1 MMIFDIIFIC
11 FKLLGALALFM
22 YGMQLS
28 SNGIQRAAGDKLQGT
43 VNFMT
48 KNRLFAVFTGMLI
61 TVLIQSSSAT
71 TVMVVSFVNAGLLT
85 LFQAI
90 GVIMGANIGTTLTG
104 WIIAAVGIQ
113 KFSIAL
119 LAVPLFGVGFF
130 MSLMKKNGDA
140 FVSYGEGFMGFAM
153 IFLGLEY
160 LSKAIPDPSGDALL
174 FLAEFAN
181 KGWLAIVVCV
191 IVGTIFTMLINASSA
206 TLAIVIGLASKGIIN
221 FEMAAAITLGAN
233 IGTTFDSFLVSL
245 GANTNAKRAAWAHI
259 MFNVIGTVW
268 VVIVLRPFIR
278 LVDWI
283 TPGEIDAA
291 TAGTHI
297 AMMHTMFNL
306 ANTLVLLPF
315 VKQYANLLERI
326 IKSKPGEDD
335 LAKLHYRPATLLAS
349 PELNLAQARSEL
361 AELARIADT
370 LFTRLRSELL
380 ETNGWN
386 PERLEYYER
395 HCAYTTSMKE
405 GLSKFLL
412 EIARQDIS
420 DKTHDNISL
429 LIRLVSD
436 FENMCYACFSIA
448 SIKEKGSRKNM
459 FFGEEEIQQLE
470 PFTALTHNF
479 LLFSKSKIG
488 KPLSEEDLALA
499 VDYENRVDACR
510 SELKKLA
517 RRRIKK
523 GSDVKA
529 ELMFIDL
536 IRHIEKIGDNAY
548 SVAVTLREMK

>member
-1 MMIFDIIFIC
+1 MVLDIVFIC
-11 FKLLGALALFM
+11 FKLLGALGLFM

-28 SNGIQRAAGDKLQGT
+28 SDGIQRAAGDKLQGT

-48 KNRLFAVFTGMLI
+48 KNRFFAVFTGVLV

-104 WIIAAVGIQ
+104 WIIAAVGVQ

-119 LAVPLFGVGFF
+119 IAVPLFGVGFF
-130 MSLMKKNGDA
+130 MSLMKKKGDA
-140 FVSYGEGFMGFAM
+140 FVSYGEGLMGFAL

-160 LSKAIPDPSGDALL
+160 LAKAIPDPSGDALL
-174 FLAEFAN
+174 FLAEFSN
-181 KGWLAIVVCV
+181 KGWLAIIVCV
-191 IVGTIFTMLINASSA
+191 LVGMVFTMLINASSA

-268 VVIVLRPFIR
+268 VVVVLRPFIQ

-283 TPGEIDAA
+283 TPGEINPS
-291 TAGTHI
+291 TAGAHI

-306 ANTLVLLPF
+306 ANTVVLLPF
-315 VKQYANLLERI
+315 VKQYAGLLERI
-326 IKSKPGEDD
+326 IKPKPGEEDF
-335 LAKLHYRPATLLAS
+335 AKLQYRPATLLAS
-349 PELNLAQARSEL
+349 PELNIAQARSEL
-361 AELARIADT
+361 AELACVAES
-370 LFTRLRSELL
+370 LFTRLRTELADV
-380 ETNGWN
+380 NGWT
-386 PERLEYYER
+386 PERVEYYER
-395 HCAYTTSMKE
+395 YSVYANSMQE

-420 DKTHDNISL
+420 DKTRDNIGL
-429 LIRLVSD
+429 LLRMVND
-436 FENMCYACFSIA
+436 FESVCYGCA
-448 SIKEKGSRKNM
+448 SMASMQEKGARKKVV
-459 FFGEEEIQQLE
+459 FAEEEIQQLE
-470 PFTALTHNF
+470 PFTALAHDF
-479 LLFSKSKIG
+479 LIFVKSKID
-488 KPLSEEDLALA
+488 KPLSEADLALA

-510 SELKKLA
+510 AELKKLA

-529 ELMFIDL
+529 ELQFIDL
-536 IRHIEKIGDNAY
+536 IRHVEKIGDNAY
-548 SVAVTLREMK
+548 SVAVTLREMR

>member
-1 MMIFDIIFIC
+1 M
-11 FKLLGALALFM
+11 
-22 YGMQLS
+22 
-28 SNGIQRAAGDKLQGT
+28 
-43 VNFMT
+43 
-48 KNRLFAVFTGMLI
+48 
-61 TVLIQSSSAT
+61 
-71 TVMVVSFVNAGLLT
+71 
-85 LFQAI
+85 
-90 GVIMGANIGTTLTG
+90 
-104 WIIAAVGIQ
+104 
-113 KFSIAL
+113 
-119 LAVPLFGVGFF
+119 
-130 MSLMKKNGDA
+130 
-140 FVSYGEGFMGFAM
+140 
-153 IFLGLEY
+153 
-160 LSKAIPDPSGDALL
+160 
-174 FLAEFAN
+174 FLAGIAN

-405 GLSKFLL
+405 GLSKSLL

>member
-1 MMIFDIIFIC
+1 
-11 FKLLGALALFM
+11 
-22 YGMQLS
+22 
-28 SNGIQRAAGDKLQGT
+28 
-43 VNFMT
+43 
-48 KNRLFAVFTGMLI
+48 
-61 TVLIQSSSAT
+61 
-71 TVMVVSFVNAGLLT
+71 
-85 LFQAI
+85 
-90 GVIMGANIGTTLTG
+90 
-104 WIIAAVGIQ
+104 
-113 KFSIAL
+113 
-119 LAVPLFGVGFF
+119 
-130 MSLMKKNGDA
+130 
-140 FVSYGEGFMGFAM
+140 
-153 IFLGLEY
+153 
-160 LSKAIPDPSGDALL
+160 
-174 FLAEFAN
+174 
-181 KGWLAIVVCV
+181 
-191 IVGTIFTMLINASSA
+191 
-206 TLAIVIGLASKGIIN
+206 
-221 FEMAAAITLGAN
+221 
-233 IGTTFDSFLVSL
+233 
-245 GANTNAKRAAWAHI
+245 
-259 MFNVIGTVW
+259 
-268 VVIVLRPFIR
+268 LRPFIR

>member
-1 MMIFDIIFIC
+1 MIFDIIFIC

-510 SELKKLA
+510 SELKKIA

>member
-1 MMIFDIIFIC
+1 MIFDIIFIC